1 MTPNREYW
9 RARALR
15 REQEAYLRGVELD
28 KRLFAEYQA
37 AAVKLK
43 RSIRDFYARYG
54 TKHGLTYEEAVRKL
68 TGREMR
74 EWKAALGE
82 YVAAIR
88 SETDPG
94 VRAELTAQLDALSA
108 NSQISR
114 LEALLADVQAQMD
127 HLYDRCRAELADGFG
142 EIYAES
148 YYRKHYDLQSRAG
161 RMEEIAKL
169 TPGMIEDAVSYPWSG
184 AMFSDRLWK
193 NKDALLF
200 NLREIV
206 TQSLVQGRS
215 LPETSKALSDKL
227 GQSYKAAERLVR
239 TETSHL
245 HNRADLAA
253 YAAAGITEY
262 EYMATL
268 DARTCEVCGALDG
281 RHFPVKDAMPG
292 VNFPPMHPNDRCT
305 TVEYDPED
313 AADRKASGGRMLEGM
328 TYAAW
333 RKKQFTYSAASGI
346 MTSGGDEMHIEIEI
360 DRFTPCLLDRDTG
373 QLVDTDYRLVSK
385 AELAQTKKQGWLFNW
400 THKSL
405 SGSDVYKLCVK
416 GSGEI
421 QGLVAVEDV
430 AKNSA
435 FHVSLAESAPWN
447 KGDEKRFE
455 GVGGHLF
462 AIAAQKSLE
471 AGYGGFIYFEA
482 KNRDLVEHYREKF
495 GAQLIRM
502 RHKYSMIIDEESAQ
516 ALLDAYTLGEGD

>member
-1 MTPNREYW
+1 
-9 RARALR
+9 
-15 REQEAYLRGVELD
+15 
-28 KRLFAEYQA
+28 
-37 AAVKLK
+37 
-43 RSIRDFYARYG
+43 
-54 TKHGLTYEEAVRKL
+54 
-68 TGREMR
+68 
-74 EWKAALGE
+74 
-82 YVAAIR
+82 
-88 SETDPG
+88 
-94 VRAELTAQLDALSA
+94 
-108 NSQISR
+108 
-114 LEALLADVQAQMD
+114 
-127 HLYDRCRAELADGFG
+127 
-142 EIYAES
+142 
-148 YYRKHYDLQSRAG
+148 
-161 RMEEIAKL
+161 
-169 TPGMIEDAVSYPWSG
+169 
-184 AMFSDRLWK
+184 
-193 NKDALLF
+193 
-200 NLREIV
+200 
-206 TQSLVQGRS
+206 
-215 LPETSKALSDKL
+215 
-227 GQSYKAAERLVR
+227 
-239 TETSHL
+239 
-245 HNRADLAA
+245 
-253 YAAAGITEY
+253 
-262 EYMATL
+262 
-268 DARTCEVCGALDG
+268 
-281 RHFPVKDAMPG
+281 
-292 VNFPPMHPNDRCT
+292 
-305 TVEYDPED
+305 
-313 AADRKASGGRMLEGM
+313 
-328 TYAAW
+328 
-333 RKKQFTYSAASGI
+333 
-346 MTSGGDEMHIEIEI
+346 MHIEIEI